1 MFPEDLVRLC
11 RAAGLMDG
19 PHAFSNPDIISIAVG
34 VIETLNEGSIPAD
47 ASLVGIDTAMDFRA
61 FCVALSEIARFRFSR
76 AESPQ
81 VAQRTLFRRVLGPLA
96 LHVMASDLV
105 PQAAVTIIHDQHERL
120 KESQELRE
128 KMPHDDAS
136 DDGDYAG
143 GGGGYDGQM
152 GQHSSSNRVPG
163 VVGGTEGLLD
173 PLIGLAPDPF
183 EMSRARVEVCA
194 LYWKWCRFFSTCVVG
209 AELTSDLMMSAARN
223 IPTAKSPAF
232 FGLNALTLKTS

>member
-61 FCVALSEIARFRFSR
+61 FCVALSEIAAFRFSR
-76 AESPQ
+76 AESAH
-81 VAQRTLFRRVLGPLA
+81 VGQRTLFRRVLGPLA

-105 PQAAVTIIHDQHERL
+105 PQAAVNIIHDQHEHL
-120 KESQELRE
+120 KELQELRG
-128 KMPHDDAS
+128 KSAHDDEALHGEYGS
-136 DDGDYAG
+136 ATTDGGA
-143 GGGGYDGQM
+143 DGQAA
-152 GQHSSSNRVPG
+152 QYPSSNRVPG

-183 EMSRARVEVCA
+183 ETSRSKVEVRA
-194 LYWKWCRFFSTCVVG
+194 SRNQRAHRVSLILWWCCCFLLLLLSFVV
-209 AELTSDLMMSAARN
+209 AAD
-223 IPTAKSPAF
+223 
-232 FGLNALTLKTS
+232 GCLD